1 KACLACHKMD
11 LDQAND
17 SHPVVKFRN
26 PENAIFLDKIQA
38 TQCIACHTEHQEEHT
53 RDMGVTLPAD
63 YCTHCHQV
71 TLENR
76 ESHKGLAFNTCATAG
91 CHNYHDNQA
100 LFEDFLLAHQSDP
113 DHFEEALLTHHIA
126 YPKPSPD
133 APSPSPNGA
142 SSHPHSG
149 NATLDWAASAHAAA
163 QVNCSDCH
171 NDSSGK
177 WVDQPH
183 PVQSC
188 QSCHDTQVDDFHRGK
203 HGMRLA
209 LGLPAMTPKEARRPM
224 HPESFHKDVTCVSCH
239 DSHKTDRSYAA
250 VNACLTCHTDSH
262 STGYVDSPHHQ
273 LWKLEVSGVL
283 PVGSGV
289 SCATCHMPREERRDE
304 VTNEVRVVVQHN
316 QNANLTPNEKMV
328 RSVCN
333 QCHGLQFTLDSLA
346 DRSLIDTNFS
356 SPPTT
361 GLVEGIQWAVEEEL
375 RKKGAASQ

>member
-1 KACLACHKMD
+1 MKLIIQQKVFLAWLVFTIAAASYLGAIFFVKEDKTDLLPGITTSGHYQIEMRCEQCHVEESTFASFTASGVTNKACLACHKMD

-209 LGLPAMTPKEARRPM
+209 LGLPAMTPKEAR
-224 HPESFHKDVTCVSCH
+224 
-239 DSHKTDRSYAA
+239 
-250 VNACLTCHTDSH
+250 
-262 STGYVDSPHHQ
+262 
-273 LWKLEVSGVL
+273 
-283 PVGSGV
+283 
-289 SCATCHMPREERRDE
+289 
-304 VTNEVRVVVQHN
+304 
-316 QNANLTPNEKMV
+316 
-328 RSVCN
+328 
-333 QCHGLQFTLDSLA
+333 
-346 DRSLIDTNFS
+346 
-356 SPPTT
+356 
-361 GLVEGIQWAVEEEL
+361 
-375 RKKGAASQ
+375 